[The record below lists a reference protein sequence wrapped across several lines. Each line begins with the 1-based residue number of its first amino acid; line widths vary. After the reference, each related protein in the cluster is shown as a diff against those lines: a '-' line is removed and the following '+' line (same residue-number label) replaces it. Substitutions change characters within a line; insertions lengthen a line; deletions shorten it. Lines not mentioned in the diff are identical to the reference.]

1 MREGAGNSFPHCSLA
16 TRTNFAPRSEYAE
29 IVQDITH
36 CGFECGLED
45 CGARGHD
52 HPVLALYPNRA
63 VEMMAVS
70 IEIPRERRL
79 SVEKYDVEWRE
90 ISNLRLRKFA
100 MEPEAGETNA
110 SS

>member
-1 MREGAGNSFPHCSLA
+1 
-16 TRTNFAPRSEYAE
+16 
-29 IVQDITH
+29 
-36 CGFECGLED
+36 
-45 CGARGHD
+45 
-52 HPVLALYPNRA
+52 
-63 VEMMAVS
+63 MAVS